1 MTWVRFCGLGGR
13 AAAGYGR
20 QDACRYRSGAV
31 PGGFGIGK
39 IVADNVRAGAATFA
53 GFVHRA
59 RAGMRDYFE
68 DEVLA
73 AGELVSGLG
82 RMSGAFTCRI
92 CLSRVMIVL
101 SSPIATA
108 TLPRTT
114 RPSLSRIRSG

>member
-73 AGELVSGLG
+73 AGEFVSALG
-82 RMSGAFTCRI
+82 RTSEAFTCRI
-92 CLSRVMIVL
+92 FLSRVTIVL
-101 SSPIATA
+101 SSPTDAA
-108 TLPRTT
+108 T
-114 RPSLSRIRSG
+114 RPSSTCPSASRITSG